1 MPDNIQTKL
10 LDVIAKSWTD
20 DEYRKRLIKDPGTV
34 LAEDEITAP
43 PGANIRVIEHQAND
57 IYLFLPPRP
66 QTEINVRNVASQA
79 AASAGLTV
87 AATQPQSA
95 LLTIHNAVRLT
106 DVHVPGASAAT
117 APLTD
122 NLTRAQTAYLT
133 DALTYSQASPLT
145 DNLTRAQTAFLTD
158 ALTRSQASPLTD
170 NLTRAQ
176 TAYLT
181 DALTRPQASPL
192 TEAHT
197 APLTVAAAAAAPL
210 TEPRTAPLT
219 VQGTARLTEAQ
230 PASALL
236 TVAPK
241 GPTPEGS
248 GGNG

>member
-20 DEYRKRLIKDPGTV
+20 DEYRQRLIKDPGTV
-34 LAEDEITAP
+34 LAEDGITAP
-43 PGANIRVIEHQAND
+43 PGANTRVVEHQPND

-66 QTEINVRNVASQA
+66 QAEINVRNVASLA
-79 AASAGLTV
+79 AAGAGLTV

-95 LLTIHNAVRLT
+95 LLTIHSAVRLT
-106 DVHVPGASAAT
+106 DALTRSQT
-117 APLTD
+117 SPLTD

-133 DALTYSQASPLT
+133 V
-145 DNLTRAQTAFLTD
+145 
-158 ALTRSQASPLTD
+158 ALTRSQTSPLTD

-181 DALTRPQASPL
+181 DALTRSQASPL
-192 TEAHT
+192 TEPHT
-197 APLTVAAAAAAPL
+197 APLTVAAAAPL

-219 VQGTARLTEAQ
+219 VQGTARLTEPQ

>member
-20 DEYRKRLIKDPGTV
+20 DEYRQRLIKDPGTV
-34 LAEDEITAP
+34 LAEDGITAP
-43 PGANIRVIEHQAND
+43 PGANIRVVEHQPND

-66 QTEINVRNVASQA
+66 QAEINVRNVASLA
-79 AASAGLTV
+79 AAGAGLTV

-95 LLTIHNAVRLT
+95 LLTIHSAVRLT
-106 DVHVPGASAAT
+106 DALTRSQAS
-117 APLTD
+117 PLTD
-122 NLTRAQTAYLT
+122 HLTRAQTAYLT
-133 DALTYSQASPLT
+133 DALTRSQASPLT
-145 DNLTRAQTAFLTD
+145 DHLTRAQTAYLTD

-181 DALTRPQASPL
+181 DALTRSQASPL
-192 TEAHT
+192 TEPHT
-197 APLTVAAAAAAPL
+197 APLTVAAAAAPL

-219 VQGTARLTEAQ
+219 VQGTARLTEPQ

>member
-122 NLTRAQTAYLT
+122 NLTRAQPAYVT
-133 DALTYSQASPLT
+133 DALTRPQASPLT
-145 DNLTRAQTAFLTD
+145 DSLTRAQTAFLTSV
-158 ALTRSQASPLTD
+158 LTRS
-170 NLTRAQ
+170 
-176 TAYLT
+176 
-181 DALTRPQASPL
+181 QASPL

-241 GPTPEGS
+241 GPTPLPRS
-248 GGNG
+248 T

>member
-20 DEYRKRLIKDPGTV
+20 DEYRQRLIKDPGTV
-34 LAEDEITAP
+34 LAEDGITAP
-43 PGANIRVIEHQAND
+43 PGANIRVVEHQPND

-66 QTEINVRNVASQA
+66 QAEINVRNVASLA
-79 AASAGLTV
+79 AAGAGLTV

-95 LLTIHNAVRLT
+95 LLTIHSAVR
-106 DVHVPGASAAT
+106 
-117 APLTD
+117 
-122 NLTRAQTAYLT
+122 
-133 DALTYSQASPLT
+133 
-145 DNLTRAQTAFLTD
+145 LTD

-181 DALTRPQASPL
+181 DALTRSQTSPLTDNLTRAQTAYLTDALTRSQASPL
-192 TEAHT
+192 TEPHT
-197 APLTVAAAAAAPL
+197 APLTVAAAAPL

-219 VQGTARLTEAQ
+219 VQGTARLTEPQ